1 LKELASNYF
10 CLKMSEQGGVI
21 ECFRPG
27 GLIKMLETFC
37 VFTCV
42 IIHRIGNTGWV
53 VYFGAA
59 DLVLDRK
66 DVRYPVEADAEIVGL
81 GGVTAFLIITP
92 MLLLAY
98 AIEGRK
104 SIQAM
109 KLDAIFCF
117 IGAGVLIAGG
127 GMSCFAWNNHLD
139 TDYNVAR
146 PNYEVGGAL
155 GVLTTLTGVLY
166 LVDFFYVMYQNA
178 ILTPS
183 EY

>member
-1 LKELASNYF
+1 
-10 CLKMSEQGGVI
+10 
-21 ECFRPG
+21 
-27 GLIKMLETFC
+27 
-37 VFTCV
+37 
-42 IIHRIGNTGWV
+42 
-53 VYFGAA
+53 
-59 DLVLDRK
+59 
-66 DVRYPVEADAEIVGL
+66 
-81 GGVTAFLIITP
+81 
-92 MLLLAY
+92 
-98 AIEGRK
+98 
-104 SIQAM
+104 M

-178 ILTPS
+178 MLTPND
-183 EY
+183 Y

>member
-1 LKELASNYF
+1 MKKVITRATPGRSLVSN
-10 CLKMSEQGGVI
+10 MS
-21 ECFRPG
+21 
-27 GLIKMLETFC
+27 L
-37 VFTCV
+37 VF
-42 IIHRIGNTGWV
+42 
-53 VYFGAA
+53 
-59 DLVLDRK
+59 
-66 DVRYPVEADAEIVGL
+66 
-81 GGVTAFLIITP
+81 
-92 MLLLAY
+92 
-98 AIEGRK
+98 
-104 SIQAM
+104 SQAM